1 MQRFFRVLP
10 PVLLTAG
17 LSMTTQAATVGGHV
31 LTGYEYD
38 SNLNVD
44 ELNQSSGESGNA
56 WVLGAG
62 AEAEGQPLQ
71 NLTITGTYDFT
82 SRDYRDSEDFDRALH
97 LASLDLSYDFDA
109 VTVGASHHYSH
120 ATLASDPFLDY
131 NRSSVYVGKLVG
143 DDVYLRASLLD
154 KRKDFEDNEARDAR
168 TRGVS
173 LDSFF
178 FFNQTRTVFIL
189 GADGDDENAES
200 DAYDYR
206 MLAVKTRLK
215 HRFPVAG
222 HDHELKLGWR
232 YEARDYDEP
241 VSSVENP
248 LTSPLLGSGA
258 ISSEPRDDRIATV
271 DASYGIGLTE
281 WLMTEARIE
290 YIDYRS
296 SLDSAAYDET
306 VASLNLR
313 AEF

>member
-1 MQRFFRVLP
+1 MQRIARSLPLVVLA
-10 PVLLTAG
+10 AG
-17 LSMTTQAATVGGHV
+17 LPVASQAASVGGH
-31 LTGYEYD
+31 LASGYEYD

-44 ELNQSSGESGNA
+44 ELEQSSGESGQA

-62 AEAEGQPLQ
+62 VNAEGQPVE
-71 NLTITGTYDFT
+71 NLTLTGSYDVT
-82 SRDYRDSEDFDRALH
+82 DRDYRDSEAFDRTLH
-97 LASLDLSYDFDA
+97 LASLDLSYDFGT
-109 VTVGASHHYSH
+109 VTLGASHHYSY

-131 NRSSVYVGKLVG
+131 QRSSVYLGKLVG
-143 DDVYLRASLLD
+143 EDVYLRASVLS
-154 KRKDFEDNEARDAR
+154 KRKDFEDDPARDAR
-168 TRGVS
+168 TRGLS

-178 FFNQTRTVFIL
+178 FFNRTRTVFIL
-189 GADGDDENAES
+189 GAEGDDENADA
-200 DAYDYR
+200 DAYDFR

-222 HDHELKLGWR
+222 HDHEVQIGWR

-248 LTSPLLGSGA
+248 MTSPLLGPSDPT
-258 ISSEPRDDRIATV
+258 SEPRDDRIATV

-281 WLMTEARIE
+281 WLTTEARLE
-290 YIDYRS
+290 YTDYRS
-296 SLDSAAYDET
+296 SLDSAQYDET